1 MQTNSRDQGAYNALA
16 IFGLAKYAGKVK
28 DFLIGDPS
36 RFLKEMNSGKLFTRH
51 GAIAQGM
58 NPHVPGNPWMTAL
71 NVGLNYGLPAY
82 GLYETAQAPA
92 SSRGSALGS
101 AVGGLAGG
109 LVGAPL
115 GLAGNMVGGVLG
127 SSLGEG
133 VGRLFNKHD
142 PSPQAKH
149 IQARVQQAAQGL
161 AFYPGSN
168 SHAVARAAK
177 PLSVEMS
184 EITQRPTEFE
194 R

>member
-1 MQTNSRDQGAYNALA
+1 MTEQHRQQGAYDALA
-16 IFGLAKYAGKVK
+16 IFGLAKYAGWIK
-28 DFLIGDPS
+28 DILIGDPS

-71 NVGLNYGLPAY
+71 NIGLNYGLPAY

-109 LVGAPL
+109 LMGAPL
-115 GLAGNMVGGVLG
+115 GLAGNVAGGMLG

-149 IQARVQQAAQGL
+149 IQARVQQAAPGPVVSPGL
-161 AFYPGSN
+161 
-168 SHAVARAAK
+168 HAATTRAAK
-177 PLSVEMS
+177 PLSAEMS